1 MRDVLRSQTSIG
13 MRHRDHAVTGNTLK
27 GLNTALTTYF
37 FGPNLDEKLDVEKFL
52 HFQRELQKEILW
64 LEVIFKANF

>member
-1 MRDVLRSQTSIG
+1 MLKSQTSVG

-37 FGPNLDEKLDVEKFL
+37 FGPKLDKTLTVEKFL
-52 HFQRELQKEILW
+52 DFQVQLQKEILW
-64 LEVIFKANF
+64 LEVCETKFFFTA